1 MIVGLSWVQVEEVSQ
16 EFLNFPIL
24 FLPPSCS
31 RMLTLTI
38 LRRLSLEDNS
48 MSDPEFDNRCIA
60 VALKYSK
67 DFDRVVNLKNKALEQ
82 CSKSKPP
89 SEGQKGGRFPAKPA

>member
-1 MIVGLSWVQVEEVSQ
+1 
-16 EFLNFPIL
+16 
-24 FLPPSCS
+24 
-31 RMLTLTI
+31 
-38 LRRLSLEDNS
+38 